1 MPEPTFDLERAAQEA
16 WSLFDRAFA
25 SMEPLAEFMETLTR
39 TALAKHGK
47 LRTSDFEAL
56 KPELLKNLVT
66 LPEPVIGSCFGFGV
80 GVLEDITYCMPALE
94 RDGSSIH
101 DASHNLDPTSDT
113 FYDYSELDWLAP
125 FQRDVSHVFGPYI
138 DLGGTNRFTITATV
152 PVQVDDQ
159 FIGKLGVDVG
169 LEAYERSL
177 VPLLDRAPGSLS
189 VLNAENRVVV
199 SNDAA
204 RPTGSLPTVDPNHLA
219 PCGDHGW
226 HMYYLP

>member
-1 MPEPTFDLERAAQEA
+1 MSETSFDLNHAASEA
-16 WSLFDRAFA
+16 WSVFETAFS
-25 SMEPLAEFMETLTR
+25 SMEPLAQFVETLTR
-39 TALAKHGK
+39 NALERNGA

-80 GVLEDITYCMPALE
+80 GVLEDITYFMPGLE
-94 RDGSSIH
+94 RDASGVR
-101 DASHNLDPTSDT
+101 DASHNLDPMSDT

-125 FQRDVSHVFGPYI
+125 FQRDFSHVQGPYI
-138 DLGGTNRFTITATV
+138 DLGGTNKFTITASL
-152 PVQVDDQ
+152 PVQVDEQ

-177 VPLLDRAPGSLS
+177 VPLLDRAPGSLAI
-189 VLNAENRVVV
+189 LNAENRVVV

-204 RPTGSLPTVDPNHLA
+204 RPTGSLPTVDPNHLT
-219 PCGDHGW
+219 PCGDFGW
-226 HMYYLP
+226 HLYYLP

>member
-1 MPEPTFDLERAAQEA
+1 MSDTNFDPRLAAEEA
-16 WSLFDRAFA
+16 WSLFDLAFS
-25 SMEPLAEFMETLTR
+25 SMEPLAEFVESLAKS
-39 TALAKHGK
+39 ALAKNGK
-47 LRTSDFEAL
+47 LRTEDFAAL
-56 KPELLKNLVT
+56 KSELLKNLVA

-125 FQRDVSHVFGPYI
+125 FQRDVSHVYGPYI
-138 DLGGTNRFTITATV
+138 DLGGTNRFTITATM

-159 FIGKLGVDVG
+159 FIGKLGVDVA

-177 VPLLDRAPGSLS
+177 VPLLDRASGSLA

-204 RPTGSLPTVDPNHLA
+204 RPTGSLPTVDPNHLT
-219 PCGDHGW
+219 PCGDYGW
-226 HMYYLP
+226 HLYYLP